1 MELSALEPK
10 EVWKH
15 FYAICSIPHPSH
27 REEALAAAIEAWAKG
42 RGLNPRR
49 DEAGNLLFSKPAT
62 RGKET
67 GPGVILQCHL
77 DMVPQASG
85 DSKHDFAKDAILP
98 RLDPADDA
106 WLMATGTTLGAD
118 NGIGMAMALAAM
130 EDEKLAHGP
139 LECVFTANEE
149 DGMSGAKGL
158 KPGLLQGTVLL
169 NLDGEDESELTIGCA
184 GSIRS
189 VTRLS
194 RAAESAPASYA
205 WYELK
210 LSGLLGGH
218 SGMDIDKGR
227 ANACLALARILDRSG
242 QALCIGS
249 LHGGTASNAIPRE
262 ASAVIGVAEG
272 SKSAFIQ
279 AVDREALALKAE
291 LGPKD
296 PGLRLG
302 ISPAAAMPLALGPV
316 HSQSFLSLLAG
327 LPNGLYAMESA
338 MPTLVR
344 SSSNLG
350 TLRAGVE
357 GDRFF
362 AELLVMVRS
371 SSDEDKEGYAAAV
384 ERRLAEAEA
393 TGWTLAITRP
403 STTPAWS
410 PNPLSALLA
419 LSKRVFL
426 EQRGTEPAV
435 LTTHGGLECG
445 IFRPLFPA
453 WDMISIG
460 PTIRNPHSPDERLHV
475 ASVGRSYAYLKRLIE
490 AISG

>member
-1 MELSALEPK
+1 MELSELEPK
-10 EVWKH
+10 AVWKH
-15 FYAICSIPHPSH
+15 FFAICAIPHPSH
-27 REEALAAAIEAWAKG
+27 REEALAAALADWAKG

-62 RGKET
+62 PGKEG
-67 GPGVILQCHL
+67 GPGIILQCHL

-85 DSKHDFAKDAILP
+85 SSSHDFAKDPIRP
-98 RLDPADDA
+98 RLDPADGA
-106 WLMATGTTLGAD
+106 WLMASGTTLGAD

-130 EDEKLAHGP
+130 EDDKLAHGP
-139 LECVFTANEE
+139 LECVFTVNEE

-158 KPGLLQGTVLL
+158 KPGLLRGTALL
-169 NLDGEDESELTIGCA
+169 NLDGEDERELTIGCA

-189 VTRLS
+189 VARLS
-194 RAAESAPASYA
+194 HAAESAPPSYA
-205 WYELK
+205 WYELR

-227 ANACLALARILDRSG
+227 ANACLALARILDKSG
-242 QALCIGS
+242 HALCIGS
-249 LHGGTASNAIPRE
+249 LSGGTASNAIPRE
-262 ASAVIGVAEG
+262 VEAFIGVSEA
-272 SKSAFIQ
+272 SKSELVQ
-279 AVDREALALKAE
+279 ALDREALALKAE
-291 LGPKD
+291 LGSAD
-296 PGLRLG
+296 PGLRLD
-302 ISPAAAMPLALGPV
+302 IRPAAAAPLALGPV
-316 HSQSFLSLLAG
+316 ASQAFIKLLAG

-338 MPTLVR
+338 MPNLVR

-350 TLRAGVE
+350 TLKAGVE
-357 GDRFF
+357 GGRFA

-371 SSDEDKEGYAAAV
+371 SSDEEKEAYAAAV

-393 TGWTLAITRP
+393 LGWDLAIARP

-410 PNPLSALLA
+410 PNPSSGLLA
-419 LSKRVFL
+419 LCKRVFL
-426 EQRGTEPAV
+426 EQRAEEPAV